1 MIYNTAQVC
10 GDEPVSVY
18 RINGGDAVF
27 VSFGEDRRVTMER
40 RHIVA
45 AMSALIA
52 FKAEEEAA
60 RALQAAE

>member
-27 VSFGEDRRVTMER
+27 VSFGEDRRVTLER

-52 FKAEEEAA
+52 FKAEEKAA
-60 RALQAAE
+60 PALQAEE

>member
-1 MIYNTAQVC
+1 MIYHTAQVC

-18 RINGGDAVF
+18 RITGGEAVF
-27 VSFGEDRRVTMER
+27 VSFGEGRRVTLER

-52 FKAEEEAA
+52 FKAEEASAA
-60 RALQAAE
+60 ALQAAE